1 MENMDNQ
8 DANNTAAVSSTD
20 AVASAQTGAGVGAN
34 IGAAPVPQDEV
45 KRKSLLD
52 VIRSAVNKRLAD
64 AESSPAANGSSPDYS
79 RSGDSDL
86 RSGSNSDD
94 NVPFH
99 NHPRWKEI
107 MREREELKQKSK
119 QYEEISE
126 YMRANGLSSGE
137 LAQGFEV
144 MALMKNDPARAKEVL
159 NMHMQRLAQFTG
171 EILPKDIQLKLDM
184 GEIDEASA
192 TELAALRARSQ
203 VSQHQVQQSRTEA
216 PNANEQVSQRAMYD
230 AVVQWEQVVGMRDAE
245 YKNKQAMVTDRVK
258 AMMMESGRP
267 TNPQQAV
274 EYVQRAY
281 EEVNQRL
288 GPLAGRS
295 NPVRVVSSANSS
307 SGSSA
312 PQPRS
317 LREAISWAAKRHT

>member
-1 MENMDNQ
+1 MDNQ
-8 DANNTAAVSSTD
+8 DANSMAAVSSTD
-20 AVASAQTGAGVGAN
+20 AVSNVQTDVAVGAN
-34 IGAAPVPQDEV
+34 HGAAPVPQDEV
-45 KRKSLLD
+45 KRRSLLD
-52 VIRSAVNKRLAD
+52 VVRNAVHKRLAD
-64 AESSPAANGSSPDYS
+64 TESSTVASGSTPNYDRTGDTDS
-79 RSGDSDL
+79 RSG
-86 RSGSNSDD
+86 GNSDE

-119 QYEEISE
+119 HYEEISE
-126 YMRANGLSSGE
+126 YMRANGLSSGD

-144 MALMKNDPARAKEVL
+144 MALMKNDPAKAKEVL
-159 NMHMQRLAQFTG
+159 NMHMHRLAQFTG
-171 EILPKDIQLKLDM
+171 EILPRDLQMKVDM

-192 TELAALRARSQ
+192 VELASLRARHEAVHRQ
-203 VSQHQVQQSRTEA
+203 NVEVKAEANVNAEHAQQK
-216 PNANEQVSQRAMYD
+216 AMYD
-230 AVVQWEQVVGMRDAE
+230 AVVQWEQVVGVRDLE
-245 YKNKQAMVTDRVK
+245 YKNKQALVTDRVK
-258 AMMMESGRP
+258 AIMMESGRP
-267 TNPQQAV
+267 SNPQQAV

-281 EEVNQRL
+281 EDVNQRL